1 MVNNVAEQDWWIS
14 GSKKGGGGS
23 QVPTEDP
30 DTLRSRA
37 EANIL
42 AAICEGPIQGYATG
56 NPGTSVFLNDT
67 PLQDALGS
75 SNFGDNVSTFLQ
87 NGTQDQSAL
96 SGYSDVRIEQSVGVK
111 VENRAG
117 PTSITTTSASLNR
130 IVVRVGIGALYRVQD
145 NGDVKGNS
153 VSFNITVIDNNGS
166 VIINDGRSISGK
178 SRGPVDFEYYYALS
192 GEGPWSVRVRRDSS
206 DPVNI
211 RQVDDFYFKAVVGI
225 IDQSLRYPNTA
236 LIGVRL
242 RAEGFNS
249 VPTISTLLKGMIIKV
264 PTNYD
269 PAGGT
274 YSGIWNGAFK
284 TAYSNNPAW
293 VFYDLI
299 TNKRYG
305 CGDFLDASAVDKF
318 TLYEI
323 GRYCDELVS
332 NGRGGQERR
341 FTFNGYINN
350 RGEAYEV
357 LNSLAA
363 TFRGML
369 YYSNGTIVATQDRPG
384 RVVKIFD
391 ASNVIQ
397 EVDDSGRVTTP
408 PFVYEG
414 TGRKA
419 RKTVALVSWNDPEDK
434 YKAKIEYVEDRQ
446 AIDRYGYREMEVR
459 GFGCT
464 SQSQAQRIGRWM
476 LVTNLTEKETVT
488 FKTPAQGLFLL
499 PGEII
504 QIADKDRTGG
514 IAAGIVASGSTTS
527 TIVLDREVTLL
538 SGITYTLQTV
548 TNDSQVLYQGTSA
561 QQLSDATEARTV
573 TTAAGTHTSLS
584 VSPAYSSA
592 PSMGEAWFLQSTQ
605 VVTRLYRIVGLTE
618 ENNVVTVL
626 ATAYNPEKY
635 DLVDTSTVLDTQL
648 RSVASLRVTPTVLPN
663 SIVLD
668 VS

>member
-1 MVNNVAEQDWWIS
+1 MQDWSLNQDWWIS
-14 GSKKGGGGS
+14 GSKKGGGAET
-23 QVPTEDP
+23 PTEDP

-42 AAICEGPIQGYATG
+42 AAVCEGPVEGFATG
-56 NPGTSVFLNDT
+56 SAGSSVFLNDT
-67 PLQDALGS
+67 PINDIQGN
-75 SNFGDNVSTFLQ
+75 SNFGGNVAIAFR

-96 SGYSDVRIEQSVGVK
+96 EGYSDVRVEQSVGAK

-117 PTSITTTSASLNR
+117 PTSITTTSSSLNR
-130 IVVRVGIGALYRVQD
+130 IVVRIGVGALYRVQD
-145 NGDVKGNS
+145 DGDVKGTS
-153 VSFNITVIDNNGS
+153 VNFTITILDRNGS
-166 VIINDGRSISGK
+166 PIVNEGRSISGK
-178 SRGPVDFEYYYALS
+178 SRGPVDFEYFYGLT
-192 GEGPWSVRVRRDSS
+192 GEGPWSVRVRRDTA
-206 DPVNI
+206 DPTNI
-211 RQVDDFYFKAVVGI
+211 RQVDDLYFKAVVGI

-236 LIGVRL
+236 LIGVKL

-249 VPTISTLLKGMIIKV
+249 IPTISIALKGMKIKV

-269 PAGGT
+269 PTTAT
-274 YSGIWNGAFK
+274 YSGIWDGSFK
-284 TAYSNNPAW
+284 TVYSNNPAW
-293 VFYDLI
+293 VFYDLLI
-299 TNKRYG
+299 NTRYG
-305 CGDFLDASAVDKF
+305 CGDFLSASDIDKF

-323 GRYCDELVS
+323 GRYCDEQVS
-332 NGRGGQERR
+332 NGRGGTERR

-357 LNSLAA
+357 LNALAA

-369 YYSNGTIVATQDRPG
+369 YYSNGTIVATQDKPG
-384 RVVKIFD
+384 RVIKIFD
-391 ASNVIQ
+391 ASNVVQ

-434 YKAKIEYVEDRQ
+434 YKTKIEYVEDRE

-488 FKTPAQGLFLL
+488 FKTSAQGLFLL

-504 QIADKDRTGG
+504 EIADVDRVGG
-514 IAAGIVASGSTTS
+514 IAAGIVASGATT
-527 TIVLDREVTLL
+527 TTVPLDREVTLL
-538 SGITYTLQTV
+538 PGITYRLQTIV
-548 TNDSQVLYQGTSA
+548 NDSSVLYSGTTA
-561 QQLSDATEARTV
+561 QQLEEANEGRDV

-584 VSPAYSSA
+584 VSPVYTNP
-592 PSMGEAWFLQSTQ
+592 PSMGEAWFLRTTEL
-605 VVTRLYRIVGLTE
+605 VRKRYRITGLTE

-626 ATAYNPEKY
+626 ATAYNPDKY
-635 DLVDTSTVLDTQL
+635 AVVDETTALDTQL
-648 RSVASLRVTPTVLPN
+648 RSVASLRVTPTVLPS

-668 VS
+668 VG

>member
-1 MVNNVAEQDWWIS
+1 MQELDESQNWWIS
-14 GSKKGGGGS
+14 GSKKGGGGT

-37 EANIL
+37 EAFIL
-42 AAICEGPIQGYATG
+42 AALCEGPIEGFATG
-56 NPGTSVFLNDT
+56 SASSSVFLNDT
-67 PLQDALGS
+67 PLNDNAGN
-75 SNFGDNVSTFLQ
+75 SNFGGNVTVNFRT
-87 NGTQDQSAL
+87 GTQSQTSITGA
-96 SGYSDVRIEQSVGVK
+96 GGIRIEQSVGVK

-117 PTSITTTSASLNR
+117 PVSMTTSSALLNR
-130 IVVRVGIGALYRVQD
+130 IVVRIGVGALYQVQD
-145 NGDVKGNS
+145 DGDVTGTAVDFGVVVFDRNG
-153 VSFNITVIDNNGS
+153 TVVVD
-166 VIINDGRSISGK
+166 RSHRIGGK
-178 SRGPVDFEYYYALS
+178 SRGPVDFEYYYSLS
-192 GEGPWSVRVRRDSS
+192 GEGPWSVRVTRNTS
-206 DPVNI
+206 DPNNI
-211 RQVDDFYFKAVVGI
+211 RQVDDLYFKAVVGI
-225 IDQSLRYPNTA
+225 IDQALRYPNTA
-236 LIGVRL
+236 LVSVRL

-249 VPTISTLLKGMIIKV
+249 IPTISVALKGMKIKV
-264 PTNYD
+264 PSNYD
-269 PAGGT
+269 PSSGT
-274 YSGIWNGAFK
+274 YSGIWDGSFN
-284 TAYSNNPAW
+284 TVYSNNPAW
-293 VFYDLI
+293 VFYDLL
-299 TNKRYG
+299 TNTRYG
-305 CGDFLDASAVDKF
+305 CGDFLSPSSVDKF

-323 GRYCDELVS
+323 GRYCDEQVS
-332 NGRGGQERR
+332 NGRGGTERR

-357 LNSLAA
+357 LNALAA

-434 YKAKIEYVEDRQ
+434 YKTKIEYVEDRQ
-446 AIDRYGYREMEVR
+446 AIERYGYREMEVR

-488 FKTPAQGLFLL
+488 FKTSAQGLFLL

-504 QIADKDRTGG
+504 EIADVDRVGG
-514 IAAGIVASGSTTS
+514 IAAGIVGSGATTT
-527 TIVLDREVTLL
+527 TIPLDREVTLL
-538 SGITYTLQTV
+538 SGITYRLQTIV
-548 TNDSQVLYQGTSA
+548 NDSSVLYSGTTA
-561 QQLSDATEARTV
+561 QQTEEANEGRDV
-573 TTAAGTHTSLS
+573 TTAPGTHTSLS
-584 VSPAYSSA
+584 VSPAYTNP
-592 PSMGEAWFLQSTQ
+592 PSMGEAWFLRTTEL
-605 VVTRLYRIVGLTE
+605 VRKRYRITGLSE

-635 DLVDTSTVLDTQL
+635 ALVDETTVLDTQL
-648 RSVASLRVTPTVLPN
+648 RSVASLRVTPTVLSN

-668 VS
+668 VG